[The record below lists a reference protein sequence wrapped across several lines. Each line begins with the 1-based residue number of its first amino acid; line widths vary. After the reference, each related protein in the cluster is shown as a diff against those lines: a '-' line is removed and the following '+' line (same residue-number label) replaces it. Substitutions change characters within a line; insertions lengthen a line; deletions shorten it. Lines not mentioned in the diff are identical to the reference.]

1 MPKKYRVNLSSEE
14 RDQLQRLLKQGRV
27 AAHKQRHARILLKA
41 DEDCTQGGLTDQAIA
56 DAIETSVRTVERTR
70 RIFVEHGFERAL
82 ERKDP
87 DRTRL
92 RSLDG
97 KGEARLIALT
107 CGEAPEGRARWT
119 LRLLADQL
127 VELEVVPAISHETVR
142 TTLKKTNSNP
152 G

>member
-1 MPKKYRVNLSSEE
+1 MPKKYRVKLTSEE
-14 RDQLQRLLKQGRV
+14 RDQLQRLLKQGRA
-27 AAHKQRHARILLKA
+27 AAHKQRHGRILLKA
-41 DEDCTQGGLTDQAIA
+41 DEDSAQGGLTDQAIA
-56 DAIETSVRTVERTR
+56 SATETSVRTVERTR
-70 RIFVEHGFERAL
+70 RVFVEHGFEGAL

-87 DRTRL
+87 ARTRL

-97 KGEARLIALT
+97 RGEAQLIALA
-107 CGEAPEGRARWT
+107 CGDPPEGRARWT

-127 VELEVVPAISHETVR
+127 VELEVVSTISHETVR

>member
-1 MPKKYRVNLSSEE
+1 MPKKYRVKLSSEE

-27 AAHKQRHARILLKA
+27 AGHKQRHARILLKA

-87 DRTRL
+87 DRSRL

-107 CGEAPEGRARWT
+107 CGEPPEGRARWT